1 MSDIEKFTISKET
14 RSLASRIEPLLNL
27 DSKGAFDDKEVFNT
41 IVRQDGMDPEDFVK
55 KDVYVG
61 NFVNAMR
68 LASGNVSKKFMDENK
83 DTNITS
89 GSFEIGRSR
98 LEVSYERHRRVPNRV
113 PDKDTGGFRQEGE
126 KDVYGDSTV
135 NLKLRGAKGSKS
147 ESKAIRDYMHELYRP
162 TANT

>member
-1 MSDIEKFTISKET
+1 MSDIEKFAITKET
-14 RSLASRIEPLLNL
+14 RDLASRIEPLLAL
-27 DSKGAFDDKEVFNT
+27 DGKGAFDDKSVFDT
-41 IVRQDGMDPEDFVK
+41 VVRQDGMDPEDFVK
-55 KDVYVG
+55 KDIYVG

-68 LASGNVSKKFMDENK
+68 LAAGNASKKFMDENK
-83 DTNITS
+83 EVHITS
-89 GSFEIGRSR
+89 GSFEVGRSR
-98 LEVSYERHRRVPNRV
+98 LEIGYERHRRVPNRV
-113 PDKDTGGFRQEGE
+113 PDKDSGGFRQEGE